1 MMLVRKKGGA
11 RPAPVLAPKTPEKKP
26 APPRLRVV
34 PTARKAAVLEFQ
46 SDAIELEERKPP
58 PLARLTLYAVVLLI
72 GCAIYWASVSSIDEI
87 VVAPGKLI
95 TTQPVLIVQP
105 LDTSVIR
112 SIDVKPGDIVHK
124 GQRLARLD
132 PTLTAADVDQL
143 QAQIANFDAQLARLE
158 AELDGNVYVAP
169 ANATTDQETQGE
181 LAAQRAAFFTARL
194 NDFDAQI
201 AQAQA
206 TVDSDAD
213 QIAVLTKRIAGLK
226 EIDAMNASLA
236 NSGSGSR
243 LTFLQARDVSL
254 ETEVTLS
261 AAKGGE
267 AQARQQLAS
276 IQAQRKTF
284 VEDYRRT
291 SMETLVD
298 LRDKRDS
305 AAEELKKAQL
315 HQAMAVMVAPADAAV
330 LDVAQRSI
338 GSVVQPAEPL
348 FTLVPLDVPLEAEV
362 AVAAR
367 DIGHLA
373 LNDPARLKF
382 DAFPFQKYGTLEGK
396 VLSIS
401 QDSFAPQ
408 SATNATA
415 TTTTAGAFYKVRLA
429 LGPMDLRGLPPDFRL
444 LPGLT
449 VEAEINAGK
458 RSVIS
463 YFLYPLTRGLD
474 ESLHEP

>member
-1 MMLVRKKGGA
+1 MMLVRKKA
-11 RPAPVLAPKTPEKKP
+11 LAPRPAPKLPPKALPKP
-26 APPRLRVV
+26 APPKLRLVS
-34 PTARKAAVLEFQ
+34 PAKKAAVLEFQ

-58 PLARLTLYAVVLLI
+58 LLARLTLYAVVLFI
-72 GCAIYWASVSSIDEI
+72 GCAVYWASVSSIDEI

-95 TTQPVLIVQP
+95 TTEPVLVVQP

-112 SIDVKPGDIVHK
+112 TIDVKPGDIVHK

-143 QAQIANFDAQLARLE
+143 KTQIADFDAQIARLN
-158 AELDGNVYVAP
+158 AEIAGKVYAAP
-169 ANATTDQETQGE
+169 AGATATELTQAQ

-206 TVDSDAD
+206 TLDAD
-213 QIAVLTKRIAGLK
+213 AAQVDVLNRRIAGLK

-236 NSGSGSR
+236 KSGSGSR
-243 LTFLQARDVSL
+243 LTYLQARDVSL

-261 AAKGGE
+261 AAQGGE
-267 AQARQQLAS
+267 AEARQVLQS
-276 IQAQRKTF
+276 TRAQRQTF
-284 VEDYRRT
+284 INDYRRSST
-291 SMETLVD
+291 ESLVD
-298 LRDKRDS
+298 LTTKRDA
-305 AAEELKKAQL
+305 AAEELKKAEL

-382 DAFPFQKYGTLEGK
+382 DAFPFQKYGTLDGK
-396 VLSIS
+396 VTSIS
-401 QDSFAPQ
+401 QDSFAPT
-408 SATNATA
+408 SASGSTGA
-415 TTTTAGAFYKVRLA
+415 TAGAFYKVRVS
-429 LGPMDLRGLPPDFRL
+429 LGPMQLRGLPSDFRL

-458 RSVIS
+458 RTVIS

>member
-1 MMLVRKKGGA
+1 MKLVRKKVGEA
-11 RPAPVLAPKTPEKKP
+11 RPAPALAPKAPENP
-26 APPRLRVV
+26 APPKLRLV
-34 PTARKAAVLEFQ
+34 PPARKAAVLEFQ

-58 PLARLTLYAVVLLI
+58 FLARVTLYAVVLLI
-72 GCAIYWASVSSIDEI
+72 GCAVYWASVSSIDEI

-95 TTQPVLIVQP
+95 TTEPVLVVQP

-112 SIDVKPGDIVHK
+112 SIEVKPGDIVHK

-143 QAQIANFDAQLARLE
+143 KTQIGDFEAQIARLNSELA
-158 AELDGNVYVAP
+158 GKVYTAP
-169 ANATTDQETQGE
+169 ANATATERTQAQ
-181 LAAQRAAFFTARL
+181 LAVQRAAFFTARL

-206 TVDSDAD
+206 TLDAD
-213 QIAVLTKRIAGLK
+213 AAQVEVLNRRIDGLK

-236 NSGSGSR
+236 KSGSGSR
-243 LTFLQARDVSL
+243 LTYLQARDVSL
-254 ETEVTLS
+254 ETEVTLG
-261 AAKGGE
+261 AARGGE
-267 AQARQQLAS
+267 AEARQALQS
-276 IQAQRKTF
+276 SRAQRQTF
-284 VEDYRRT
+284 INDYRRS

-298 LRDKRDS
+298 LTTKRDA
-305 AAEELKKAQL
+305 AAEDLKKAEL

-396 VLSIS
+396 VVSIS

-408 SATNATA
+408 SASGSAATA
-415 TTTTAGAFYKVRLA
+415 GAGAFYKVRLA
-429 LGPMDLRGLPPDFRL
+429 LGPMQLRGLPTAFRL

-449 VEAEINAGK
+449 IEAEINAGK